1 MRLGEADGRGY
12 RRHPLELLDA
22 MIYCNI
28 MAHRHDHVSH
38 AAAAQPTL
46 SLLRLSA
53 GQRLLGVAGVI
64 APLWALVWLILGS

>member
-1 MRLGEADGRGY
+1 
-12 RRHPLELLDA
+12 

-28 MAHRHDHVSH
+28 MAHGHDHASH
-38 AAAAQPTL
+38 AAAARPTL

-64 APLWALVWLILGS
+64 APLWALVWLTLGS

>member
-1 MRLGEADGRGY
+1 MDIAPN
-12 RRHPLELLDA
+12 PLELPDV

-28 MAHRHDHVSH
+28 MAHGHDHASH
-38 AAAAQPTL
+38 AAAARPTL

-64 APLWALVWLILGS
+64 APLWALVWLTLGS